1 MKSFRRKPNP
11 YLADPDVQLML
22 EFQNGGKSAF
32 EALMQNYYS
41 RVLNF
46 IYRFVGSKESAE
58 DLTQEVF
65 LRVYKYGP
73 RYKPKSKFQTW
84 LYTIAKN
91 ISLNELRRNRDFTAS
106 VDEPATTGNEDVQK
120 QIADPQGSATDQEL
134 ILKERAMV
142 IRQAINELPENQ
154 RLAVILRRYDNF
166 SYAEIAK
173 TIGVSDKAVKALLS
187 RARIN
192 LRRRLSRLLDS

>member
-1 MKSFRRKPNP
+1 
-11 YLADPDVQLML
+11 ML